1 MDAGS
6 IFAEVVCVAA
16 VLAGGAWVVW
26 QMKLGRGAAVG
37 DGTWRTPWGEI
48 VEVPR
53 EAKAGARISRE
64 GEDRKASTGQHAH
77 GHRIAP
83 RSEDAR

>member
-26 QMKLGRGAAVG
+26 QMKLGRDTAVS
-37 DGTWRTPWGEI
+37 DGTWQTPWGE
-48 VEVPR
+48 VTELPEGAKR
-53 EAKAGARISRE
+53 AAAKGGGEAGSRRPFTQSS
-64 GEDRKASTGQHAH
+64 DIAH
-77 GHRIAP
+77 RGKRP
-83 RSEDAR
+83 TP

>member
-1 MDAGS
+1 MSASS

-26 QMKLGRGAAVG
+26 QMKLGRGAAVS
-37 DGTWRTPWGEI
+37 DGTWQTPWGEV
-48 VEVPR
+48 VEVPDA
-53 EAKAGARISRE
+53 AKVAGGVAE
-64 GEDRKASTGQHAH
+64 GRSAGLAQ

-83 RSEDAR
+83 HSDGAM